1 MPKIVKRTTKVG
13 QAMQK
18 AGLTMPKNREPV
30 WKGPEEDG
38 ITQSLLSRFLVC
50 RERFRLLMV
59 EGLKPA
65 EGFNQRLEYGNMWH
79 MCEEVF
85 AASGNPIVSN
95 PVADPPWLRA
105 LKKMTKE
112 LQLKYRNQQ
121 EQVVH
126 WYNVCKTQFPIY
138 IQYWKKHKDVMQRTP
153 LLSEYSFA
161 IPYTLPSGRVVKLRG
176 KFDSVDIVGKG
187 KTAAIWLQENKTKGD
202 VNEIQLK
209 RQLTFDLQTML
220 YLVALNR
227 FTVLRDGDN
236 STKISGPNHEWF
248 NSEGM
253 SRKLP
258 PRGLPVPIV
267 GVRYNVIKRPL
278 SGGAGTIRK
287 HQPTKSN
294 PRGESDEEFYSRLG
308 GIIEEKADE
317 FFMRWNVEI
326 SQEDIETFKTQCLN
340 PHLESLCDWWEWIE
354 KDPYNP
360 WREGNVVHYRTPFGM
375 FNPMLE
381 GNVSDLDHYLATG
394 DETGLQRTEN
404 LFPEL

>member
-1 MPKIVKRTTKVG
+1 MPKIVKRTTRVG
-13 QAMQK
+13 QALQK

-79 MCEEVF
+79 VCEEVF
-85 AASGNPIVSN
+85 ATSGNPIVSN
-95 PVADPPWLRA
+95 PVADPPWLKA
-105 LKKMTKE
+105 LKRLTKD

-126 WYNVCKTQFPIY
+126 WYNVCRTQFPIY
-138 IQYWKKHKDVMQRTP
+138 IQYWKRHKDVMQRTP

-161 IPYTLPSGRVVKLRG
+161 VPYTLPSGRVVKLRG

-187 KTAAIWLQENKTKGD
+187 KTASIWLMENKTKGD
-202 VNEIQLK
+202 INETLLK

-220 YLVALNR
+220 YLVALQTLCTMDIQPRN
-227 FTVLRDGDN
+227 VALWNQGH
-236 STKISGPNHEWF
+236 KI
-248 NSEGM
+248 
-253 SRKLP
+253 
-258 PRGLPVPIV
+258 I

-294 PRGESDEEFYSRLG
+294 PSGESDEEFYARLG
-308 GIIEEKADE
+308 GIITERSDE

-326 SQEDIETFKTQCLN
+326 SQHDIETFKTQTLN
-340 PHLESLCDWWEWIE
+340 PVLEQLCDWWEAITGA
-354 KDPYNP
+354 PS
-360 WREGNVVHYRTPFGM
+360 VVDSFSRTHQHYRMPYGLY
-375 FNPMLE
+375 NPMLE
-381 GNVSDLDHYLATG
+381 GDASDLDYYLATG
-394 DETGLQRTEN
+394 DDTGLQRTTN